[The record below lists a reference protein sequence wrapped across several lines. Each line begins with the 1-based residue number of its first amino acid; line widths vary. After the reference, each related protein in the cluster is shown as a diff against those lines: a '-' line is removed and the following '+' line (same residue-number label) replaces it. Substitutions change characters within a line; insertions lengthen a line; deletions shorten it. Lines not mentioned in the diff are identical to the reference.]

1 MSEASSSD
9 CVDPKH
15 RKKGYCNECEG
26 CRKCPPPSKCSGWD
40 HLPRVKRSSTSND
53 GSPAKRNKTS
63 PKRQAKKLANKKI
76 KKQFQQEEQ
85 EDDETDHQ
93 EKTITIQDLFDF
105 LGMSVPEKIGATLL
119 INDVKEKTISNWGNC
134 IELIVNRI
142 LDICVVGNVNKMKS
156 ELAK

>member
-1 MSEASSSD
+1 MSVASSSD

-40 HLPRVKRSSTSND
+40 HVPRVKRSSTSND
-53 GSPAKRNKTS
+53 ESPAKKNKTS
-63 PKRQAKKLANKKI
+63 PKRQAKKLANKNI
-76 KKQFQQEEQ
+76 KKQLQQEEQ

-93 EKTITIQDLFDF
+93 GKTIHIQELFDF
-105 LGMSVPEKIGATLL
+105 LGMSVPERIGATLQ
-119 INDVKEKTISNWGNC
+119 INDAKGKTISNWGNH

-142 LDICVVGNVNKMKS
+142 LEMYVVGDVNKMKS